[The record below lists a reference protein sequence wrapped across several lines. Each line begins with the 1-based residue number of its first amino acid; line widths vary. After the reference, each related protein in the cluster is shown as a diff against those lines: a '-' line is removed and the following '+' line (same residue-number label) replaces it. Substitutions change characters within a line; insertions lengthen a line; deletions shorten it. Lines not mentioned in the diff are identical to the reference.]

1 MATSTG
7 SVSLSSPLVMGTV
20 AAAAALPALYLAR
33 RTWGGGGGGAPK
45 RQRRVAATEERV
57 CILGASSGVGRAL
70 ARLYAARGA
79 RVCVVAR
86 RAELLDTL
94 VRECGG
100 GDGDGD
106 EDRRCLSVV
115 ADAAQPDDMVRVRD
129 ALLDA
134 WGGLDTLH
142 LCAGV
147 SALQP
152 VLALARTTTT
162 GPDDADAD
170 ADPAGVR
177 AAVDIAAR
185 ATQGNFVGPLVVALT
200 LVRCPPPRS
209 PRLTRCIVFA
219 ACLASTPLLINP
231 ARGPQIPMLQRT
243 SAAPAILLVSSL
255 AAVVGAPTRALY
267 AATKASSLLL
277 YQSLAIEHP
286 RIAFSFVLPS
296 TIEGDFRASA
306 VDAGP
311 VREDDPNKTG
321 LKIADVAARCVD
333 AVDRRVTG
341 NTFLPRWPYFL
352 APLIYT
358 LWPSY
363 VEKQARKKYHWEE
376 AH

>member
-1 MATSTG
+1 MDTPTG
-7 SVSLSSPLVMGTV
+7 SVSLPSPLVMGTV

-33 RTWGGGGGGAPK
+33 RTWGGGGGPK

-86 RAELLDTL
+86 RAELLETL

-100 GDGDGD
+100 DGDNG
-106 EDRRCLSVV
+106 DRRCLAVV
-115 ADAAQPDDMVRVRD
+115 ADAAQPDDMARVRD

-152 VLALARTTTT
+152 VLALARTTT

-170 ADPAGVR
+170 TDPAGVR

-200 LVRCPPPRS
+200 LVRPPPPS
-209 PRLTRCIVFA
+209 PLSGVPH
-219 ACLASTPLLINP
+219 LA
-231 ARGPQIPMLQRT
+231 R
-243 SAAPAILLVSSL
+243 
-255 AAVVGAPTRALY
+255 Y
-267 AATKASSLLL
+267 
-277 YQSLAIEHP
+277 
-286 RIAFSFVLPS
+286 
-296 TIEGDFRASA
+296 
-306 VDAGP
+306 
-311 VREDDPNKTG
+311 
-321 LKIADVAARCVD
+321 
-333 AVDRRVTG
+333 
-341 NTFLPRWPYFL
+341 
-352 APLIYT
+352 
-358 LWPSY
+358 
-363 VEKQARKKYHWEE
+363 
-376 AH
+376 